1 MRLTDMVPLGEEIER
16 ARREDPAFRQTW
28 DASAF
33 AREVAVK
40 VVRYRT
46 KHELTQAELGRI
58 AGLTQPAIA
67 RLESGEQPPTLKTL
81 AKVSTATGMRFRV
94 DVTKGRAKLVA

>member
-40 VVRYRT
+40 VVDR
-46 KHELTQAELGRI
+46 K
-58 AGLTQPAIA
+58 
-67 RLESGEQPPTLKTL
+67 S
-81 AKVSTATGMRFRV
+81 VV
-94 DVTKGRAKLVA
+94 